1 MYARARRGEVREK
14 AAEDSP
20 KRTYLCKEILSFT
33 KARNP
38 WTAITKENAE
48 ESHAAISSPGEDVK
62 LENACTPIKA
72 ETRTAATFQQSEAPR
87 KIDRNV
93 ELLDPGGNSDDMLY
107 YFTRKRGDKT
117 KKNYVSPY
125 PKL

>member
-1 MYARARRGEVREK
+1 MYARARRREVREK
-14 AAEDSP
+14 AAEVSP

-38 WTAITKENAE
+38 WTAMTKENAE
-48 ESHAAISSPGEDVK
+48 ESHAAISSPGEEIK
-62 LENACTPIKA
+62 LENACTAIKA
-72 ETRTAATFQQSEAPR
+72 DTRTAATFQQSEAPR

-107 YFTRKRGDKT
+107 VLFY
-117 KKNYVSPY
+117 KK
-125 PKL
+125 KKQRR